1 MRRLKALSL
10 SASTDLVFLV
20 GKRRAWLTKLI
31 NGSPRIERL
40 EVSNVEDEDQSVI
53 SALSELCDRRTG
65 DLSLK
70 VSLGKRGWP
79 FEKRF
84 SGRKNLKVEIVT

>member
-10 SASTDLVFLV
+10 SASTDLVF
-20 GKRRAWLTKLI
+20 WLENDAL
-31 NGSPRIERL
+31 GSQSSSMVSPRIERL